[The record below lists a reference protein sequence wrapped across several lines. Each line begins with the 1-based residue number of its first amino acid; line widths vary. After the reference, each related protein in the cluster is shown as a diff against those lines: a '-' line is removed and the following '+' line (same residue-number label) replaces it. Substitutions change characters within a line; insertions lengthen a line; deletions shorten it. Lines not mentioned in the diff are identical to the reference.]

1 MDFILIP
8 WSRCHVNGFSHTYHF
23 FNKSNFFLALLRNL
37 PFPLC
42 RRDLAMLDEEVGFCI
57 FCIVLLQVLLSVRQR
72 IASAARR

>member
-8 WSRCHVNGFSHTYHF
+8 WSPCHVNGFSHTYHF
-23 FNKSNFFLALLRNL
+23 FNKRIFFLALLRNL

-42 RRDLAMLDEEVGFCI
+42 RRDLATLDEEVG

-72 IASAARR
+72 IASAVRH